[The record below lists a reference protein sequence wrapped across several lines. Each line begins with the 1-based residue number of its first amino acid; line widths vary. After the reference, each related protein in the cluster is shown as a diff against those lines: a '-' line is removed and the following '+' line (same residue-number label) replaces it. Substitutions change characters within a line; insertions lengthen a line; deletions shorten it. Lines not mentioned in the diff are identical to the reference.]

1 MRLKTVLIRFYK
13 SFNFDYLLQIQ
24 NSDNSKGEP
33 WDYINGNFYPYVRIP
48 IDPKVTTVVGANE
61 SGKSHLLSAI
71 KKGITGKKISHEDFC
86 RYSSFFTVTR
96 DKLRFPDFGYELS
109 DLSESETRQIR
120 QAASIEETAS
130 FEHFFI
136 FRTTNKD
143 KLTIYLPGEDKGR
156 EIQSNSIKFLPHIL
170 EIKSDIALP
179 DSVPIEQIRL
189 QAKGQKPSNRKTLIL
204 EQWQRERIDGFLD
217 TIATGD
223 PLFVEKAS
231 DPGWRTLDDERKVHI
246 AAAQTD
252 YLKIRIE
259 QEDDVKKILTLTNLL
274 SSDEISQNNSRKE
287 EFKLAYQLICE
298 VAKVDPD
305 VLLELTENS
314 FRAGKEGYTG
324 AIIDRINKNL
334 EESLNF
340 PNWWVQDRD
349 FRLVVSVNNYHL
361 RFAIRDRTG
370 TTYSFSERSSGLKYF
385 LSYYIQYK
393 AHNPDGQ
400 TPEIL
405 LMDEPDAYLSSQA
418 QQDLLRIFDAFA
430 SDQDGKN
437 PVQVVYVTHSPFLI
451 DKNHPERIRVV
462 EKGVEEEGT
471 RLVKDVDKN
480 HYEPLRSAFGAF
492 VGETTFIGNCNLMV
506 EGLAEQ
512 ILLAGSA
519 TYLRSQGA
527 SELETLNLNRIT
539 IIPTEGASHIPYL
552 VYLARGQGIERPAV
566 IVLLDSDQDGKDAKE
581 KLKKQELI
589 KPQFILQI
597 NEVATD
603 LNLPECLEIEDL
615 IPLPICIA
623 AARKYAKEIFEANE
637 DQIKS
642 ICEENLDKNQPNFQ
656 AIKECFDKIDGLYI
670 EDVGFA
676 RNVIE
681 IIDEL
686 SKRKELQKDVEEFQR
701 RFKFLFKKLNEKQR
715 QGSEELKEQRI
726 SQKIGRLV
734 DSFILIHHYKAARWQ
749 ANYLLSQ
756 IEDVLQNSK
765 GKESKEVKLVIQEL
779 CQIYELEIDMGKDID
794 KYDEFKSKLAAIKYK
809 RLSSIQSNNSD
820 NESEAQIASDG
831 ISINRDNAKQQS
843 KVGDRKGFEKPKP

>member
-1 MRLKTVLIRFYK
+1 MRLKTVFVRFYK

-24 NSDNSKGEP
+24 NSDNGRHNP
-33 WDYINGNFYPYVRIP
+33 WDDIDGNFYPYVRIT
-48 IDPKVTTVVGANE
+48 IEAEVTTVVGANE

-71 KKGITGKKISHEDFC
+71 KKGITGKNILHEDFC
-86 RYSSFFTVTR
+86 RYSHFFTVTK
-96 DKLRFPDFGYELS
+96 DELRFPDFGYEFYSLT
-109 DLSESETRQIR
+109 ENEKQQVRAVAGIQTEE
-120 QAASIEETAS
+120 ASLER
-130 FEHFFI
+130 FFI
-136 FRTTNKD
+136 FRTNQNS
-143 KLTIYLPGEDKGR
+143 LTIYLPGETQGR
-156 EIQSNSIKFLPHIL
+156 KIEASSVDFLPRIL
-170 EIKSDIALP
+170 DIKANIALP
-179 DSVPIEQIRL
+179 DSVPIERVIEL
-189 QAKGQKPSNRKTLIL
+189 SGQKISGRRTTLL
-204 EQWQRERIDGFLD
+204 EQWQREIVDQL
-217 TIATGD
+217 
-223 PLFVEKAS
+223 
-231 DPGWRTLDDERKVHI
+231 LDDIFSKNLPITKARDEGIRHNANGDIVPMLPPENFCKTSVEFGEEI
-246 AAAQTD
+246 EK
-252 YLKIRIE
+252 LK
-259 QEDDVKKILTLTNLL
+259 KTLTQDGM
-274 SSDEISQNNSRKE
+274 SKDESQRRNE
-287 EFKLAYQLICE
+287 EFKLAYQLICKIAE
-298 VAKVDPD
+298 VDPD
-305 VLLELTENS
+305 VLVDLVNNS
-314 FRAGKEGYTG
+314 FNVRKEGYTG

-349 FRLVVSVNNYHL
+349 FRLVVSINNYHL

-400 TPEIL
+400 TSEIL

-430 SDQDGKN
+430 SDQDGKK

-462 EKGVEEEGT
+462 EKGVEDEGT
-471 RLVKDVDKN
+471 RLVEDRDKN

-512 ILLAGSA
+512 ILLAGAA

-527 SELETLNLNRIT
+527 SELETLNLNRVT
-539 IIPTEGASHIPYL
+539 IIPTEGATHIPYL
-552 VYLARGQGIERPAV
+552 TYLARGQGIELPAV

-581 KLKKQELI
+581 KLKEQNLI
-589 KPQFILQI
+589 DQQFILQI
-597 NEVATD
+597 NEIATD
-603 LNLPECLEIEDL
+603 LNLPECFEIEDL

-623 AARKYAKEIFEANE
+623 AARKYAEKIFKAKD
-637 DQIKS
+637 DQLKFISEK
-642 ICEENLDKNQPNFQ
+642 NLDKNKPNFQ

-681 IIDEL
+681 IIDDP
-686 SKRKELQKDVEEFQR
+686 SNRKELQEDVNEFQR

-726 SQKIGRLV
+726 SEKIGRLV
-734 DSFILIHHYKAARWQ
+734 KSFILTHHYKAERWE
-749 ANYLLSQ
+749 ANELLSK

-779 CQIYELEIDMGKDID
+779 RQIYKLETDMSKDID
-794 KYDEFKSKLAAIKYK
+794 KYDEFKPKLKAIKYTP
-809 RLSSIQSNNSD
+809 LLSIQKNNSD
-820 NESEAQIASDG
+820 NDAEDQIASDEV
-831 ISINRDNAKQQS
+831 SIDRNDAKPQS
-843 KVGDRKGFEKPKP
+843 KVGDKRRGGGFQKPKP